1 MNRDLTALVGEAD
14 NLLGLCSLLGRCP
27 DDSARKRLVM
37 AAHSEE
43 ALSDDETELL
53 ISALMLEA
61 A

>member
-1 MNRDLTALVGEAD
+1 MSAMVIANFPE
-14 NLLGLCSLLGRCP
+14 LLGLSRLLGRCP

-37 AAHSEE
+37 AAHAEQ
-43 ALSDDETELL
+43 ALGDAETELL